1 MALTK
6 SRNMVDI
13 VKDYLKQG
21 KEITALDAV
30 ALWNELNLRNKI
42 SILRRRGWQILSR
55 EVPSENGGKYKVYYL
70 DRSAPKPDEEIA

>member
-1 MALTK
+1 MAVTK

-55 EVPSENGGKYKVYYL
+55 EEPSENGGKYKVYYL
-70 DRSAPKPDEEIA
+70 DRSAPKPDEETA